1 MVGVEITKRRM
12 VEDEA
17 GEAGRAMIMNWVL
30 ILKAVGIF

>member
-1 MVGVEITKRRM
+1 MVSVEVTKRRM

-17 GEAGRAMIMNWVL
+17 EEAGRAMIMNLVL